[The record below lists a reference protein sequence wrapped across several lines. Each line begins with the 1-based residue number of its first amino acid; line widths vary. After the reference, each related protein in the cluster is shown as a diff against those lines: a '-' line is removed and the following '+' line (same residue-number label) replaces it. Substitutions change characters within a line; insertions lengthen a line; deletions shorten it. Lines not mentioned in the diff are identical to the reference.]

1 MRPIQVTRRFPSN
14 SWPMILVFLRVIY
27 HSRKTSRLLTTIFSA
42 TMKQRRARRDES
54 VPLERLVTTAWITIS
69 FFWKLVAESRDTRR
83 ISIVLFSVPIVC
95 RFYLEFAT
103 QAQLR
108 HATFVFHPRRASPKE
123 ERLLDSFIEIFF
135 VAQLFQSYCLR
146 CKSSWFLEYQRFHE
160 TRIYISIRSEY
171 YQGNQVYT
179 LFYLGTFPTF
189 WFR

>member
-27 HSRKTSRLLTTIFSA
+27 HSRNTSRLLTTIFSA

-54 VPLERLVTTAWITIS
+54 VPLERLVTTAWITIF

-103 QAQLR
+103 QSQLR

-123 ERLLDSFIEIFF
+123 ERLFHWNFLRRATLPIVLSSLQIFL
-135 VAQLFQSYCLR
+135 VSRVPA
-146 CKSSWFLEYQRFHE
+146 
-160 TRIYISIRSEY
+160 ISR
-171 YQGNQVYT
+171 NT
-179 LFYLGTFPTF
+179 YLY
-189 WFR
+189 